1 MCAVYLIYIHLLLY
15 EKKVRNIKHHCYLIS
30 DHKGADW
37 PWQGDSFL
45 GDLHWQRGWLDPD
58 QCRDS
63 AGGAGTGQDGV
74 MEQYHQA
81 AVPPPVLL
89 YVDCGRCVS
98 EGASKLQTRYIW
110 HFMRRRAVGGTTTM
124 LYHTFMGCLSACTF
138 EWDAGDLALLRQMT
152 REQLRQE
159 GVLALTDLLVDRRIS
174 RSELSQYCCRNWW
187 VGNLT
192 AAASKLLPDCFHHA
206 AARCPSL
213 S

>member
-1 MCAVYLIYIHLLLY
+1 
-15 EKKVRNIKHHCYLIS
+15 
-30 DHKGADW
+30 
-37 PWQGDSFL
+37 
-45 GDLHWQRGWLDPD
+45 
-58 QCRDS
+58 
-63 AGGAGTGQDGV
+63 
-74 MEQYHQA
+74 
-81 AVPPPVLL
+81 
-89 YVDCGRCVS
+89 
-98 EGASKLQTRYIW
+98 
-110 HFMRRRAVGGTTTM
+110 M

-174 RSELSQYCCRNWW
+174 RRELSQYCCRNWW